1 MATMTSFFLD
11 PAERAECVRN
21 PEAFVFRSERVL
33 GGLVQKLKRTE
44 AKHSVERVDMEQTY
58 HQLERSHA
66 MLREDYQ
73 KISTQHAQY
82 GSDRDAL
89 IEARDGAL
97 GEASKLRGQLRSR
110 DLELSRLKDEA
121 AEAAEERKR
130 LLGANARKAQQLD
143 ALEKEVQQLRQQ
155 ESGSRRSVQDL
166 MGKLAANE
174 TASVTTSLQ
183 ANTQSQQIT
192 LLQRRATDA
201 DEHAQAHAK
210 LVDGLRK
217 QLAETSAEASATQAF
232 APASARTRTHPSPP
246 ASVLRPRPRPYLRP
260 RPYPR
265 PRSCPRSCPSP

>member
-89 IEARDGAL
+89 VEARDGAL

-121 AEAAEERKR
+121 GEAAEERKR

-155 ESGSRRSVQDL
+155 ESGSRQPSVVQEGPGDGGVL
-166 MGKLAANE
+166 GHRHALGRYLDSGGLPPPHPLGHRRPRLRHPFIARRL
-174 TASVTTSLQ
+174 SLC
-183 ANTQSQQIT
+183 AGNTF
-192 LLQRRATDA
+192 RAPPHHHHVA
-201 DEHAQAHAK
+201 
-210 LVDGLRK
+210 LP
-217 QLAETSAEASATQAF
+217 TQ
-232 APASARTRTHPSPP
+232 PPSPR
-246 ASVLRPRPRPYLRP
+246 ASRPSAGAACRISWASSLPTRRPR
-260 RPYPR
+260 
-265 PRSCPRSCPSP
+265 